1 MMDQT
6 IEPKTTSPGAT
17 DNTPQVAAS
26 DSDAPR
32 NTQSI
37 LQTNT
42 RSVDSLPIHPGQHR
56 YTHESTDSKPF
67 FFSPNIS
74 ESPKYSI
81 ALSPAP
87 LDTPGS
93 TIPHIYHSNNSL
105 ADKNMT
111 NERAGQKNDYIVMKP
126 LSPPPPMVFGG
137 TPTAL
142 PSLSN
147 ILMNDNSNSN
157 SESSLPYVN
166 NHLRSSAT
174 PLSPLPPQQTG
185 NVNTTHGV
193 SNDLALKNPPQKGKR
208 CYSRNG
214 CQACKTRRQKC
225 SEEKPTCWNCRRLG
239 RECIYIPKLKN
250 KKRRSKITDSENS
263 KSEEQTKSKSK
274 TKKPKVTK
282 KKPKSSLSGN
292 NTSSLAENSAQIFDL
307 KNANTLVN
315 DDVNNIP
322 GLFDDLDT
330 NDVNLLLQD
339 LNDIVSM
346 KLNDSN
352 ITLDEYEI
360 PGLEFFN
367 VNIDNNAGST
377 NSGSKTA
384 NNTHTTPFKT
394 LSLGH
399 TAPFTK
405 GTPAALSKTEVKAE
419 LQSPSISPS
428 SLTTLPHMGSPT
440 HAATHSPEVP
450 VSVLVDSPITFNTQL
465 DSFKLGG
472 KHDEYLKIFYYD
484 CMDSIAPFA
493 QDQINPL
500 RDTLLS
506 FAKNEAYLLSAILAT
521 GASISFRKSKLEN
534 DEKLY
539 CQYLTHCLNL
549 LSDQFKEE
557 SNLLNNIEPVI
568 LTVIMLAWDCVYT
581 MNSQWRSHLKGVTKL
596 FKKIN
601 LSSSKVL
608 NLAKCWFKV
617 METFANIS
625 TVLGG
630 ALLDEADLDIIFD
643 PYNEQYIESL
653 KFLNVITPVKEFNL
667 IRGHKEDFDLVIKE
681 VIKML
686 NSIRHSEK
694 NYFNTKGIFNKDL
707 DYLLWSPSS
716 NGVELSY
723 FQIQKIL
730 SEIDRQLEYVFIDKS
745 GVIPLSN
752 PNHPKNSGI
761 VDNAID
767 MVKLKTNDEVIAI
780 SWYDISHQTQVLSFL
795 LIVLLKLLGIP
806 KESIMIQQVVEKITG
821 FFQFL
826 DSDSPPKNLRTCYC
840 NFAILIAGLNAQ
852 DEKTRNIV
860 KKYYKVNG
868 DRFQRLTEHNLNRLE
883 KVWYGVKDSGEKYK
897 LENQDVLT
905 W

>member
-1 MMDQT
+1 MTDH
-6 IEPKTTSPGAT
+6 IKSEITSPDAT
-17 DNTPQVAAS
+17 PNISQVPLSEISAL
-26 DSDAPR
+26 R
-32 NTQSI
+32 NTQIS
-37 LQTNT
+37 LRTNT
-42 RSVDSLPIHPGQHR
+42 RSVESLPLHPGQHR
-56 YTHESTDSKPF
+56 YTYEGADNKNYYASSSVP
-67 FFSPNIS
+67 

-87 LDTPGS
+87 LDTPGP
-93 TIPHIYHSNNSL
+93 TIPQIYHSNNSL
-105 ADKNMT
+105 AGKNLA
-111 NERAGQKNDYIVMKP
+111 NERPVQNSDHTAMKAS
-126 LSPPPPMVFGG
+126 SPPPPMVFSG

-147 ILMNDNSNSN
+147 ILMNDNSNST

-166 NHLRSSAT
+166 LPLSSTAT
-174 PLSPLPPQQTG
+174 PLPPPPPPQQQTA
-185 NVNTTHGV
+185 NTNKTTGV
-193 SNDLALKNPPQKGKR
+193 STDLTSKKPPQKGKR

-214 CQACKTRRQKC
+214 CQSCKTRRQKC
-225 SEEKPTCWNCRRLG
+225 SEEKPSCWNCTRLG

-250 KKRRSKITDSENS
+250 NKRRSKNADSKNG
-263 KSEEQTKSKSK
+263 KNDQTTKSK
-274 TKKPKVTK
+274 TKKPKVMK
-282 KKPKSSLSGN
+282 KSKPTLS
-292 NTSSLAENSAQIFDL
+292 ENSAQAL
-307 KNANTLVN
+307 NMKNANTLVN
-315 DDVNNIP
+315 EDNIP
-322 GLFDDLDT
+322 GLFDDLDS

-346 KLNDSN
+346 KLHDSN

-367 VNIDNNAGST
+367 FNAENNTTNTST
-377 NSGSKTA
+377 SSKTA
-384 NNTHTTPFKT
+384 NGNTIGSSEP
-394 LSLGH
+394 LSVGNTVSL
-399 TAPFTK
+399 TK
-405 GTPAALSKTEVKAE
+405 GTPSTFPH
-419 LQSPSISPS
+419 LQARTDLRPPNISPS
-428 SLTTLPHMGSPT
+428 SLSTLPHSGTPP
-440 HAATHSPEVP
+440 HATTHSPEVP
-450 VSVLVDSPITFNTQL
+450 VSVLVDSPITFNTPL

-521 GASISFRKSKLEN
+521 GASISLRKTKLED
-534 DEKLY
+534 DERLY

-549 LSDQFKEE
+549 LSEQFKEE
-557 SNLLNNIEPVI
+557 SNLMNNIEPVI

-653 KFLNVITPVKEFNL
+653 KFLNVITPVNEFNL

-745 GVIPLSN
+745 GVIPLTN
-752 PNHPKNSGI
+752 PSHPNNSGI
-761 VDNAID
+761 LDNAID
-767 MVKLKTNDEVIAI
+767 MVKLRTNNEVIAI

-860 KKYYKVNG
+860 RKYYKVNG

-883 KVWYGVKDSGEKYK
+883 KVWYGVKDSDEKYK
-897 LENQDVLT
+897 LEDQDVLT